1 MLWTRSD
8 TIGLAKPSCAQCH
21 GYGLRI
27 SEKLKRE
34 HPCNCVLRAIFRAC
48 YARFRECVAKEKR
61 MSQVSLEFYRGGKD
75 AYRTYGRKT
84 EDYIADF
91 CLVSRRALDELEYR
105 VFRYFFLLGANWR
118 LCCRKLQMDRGNFFH
133 AVYRIEQKLGRTF
146 RELEPYGLYPLD
158 EYFAG
163 RIRNDRSQ
171 PAAAAEN
178 VREMPR
184 RQDRRRAGI
193 RKSA

>member
-21 GYGLRI
+21 GLGLRI

-48 YARFRECVAKEKR
+48 YARFRECVAKEKH

-75 AYRTYGRKT
+75 SYRTYGRKI

-91 CLVSRRALDELEYR
+91 CLVSRRTLAPQEYDA
-105 VFRYFFLLGANWR
+105 FRYFFLLGADWK
-118 LCCRKLQMDRGNFFH
+118 LCCRKLNLDRGNFFH
-133 AVYRIEQKLGRTF
+133 MIYRIEQKLGRTF
-146 RELEPYGLYPLD
+146 RELDPYGLYPLD

-163 RIRNDRSQ
+163 KINARAPER
-171 PAAAAEN
+171 PASPK

-184 RQDRRRAGI
+184 RQDRRRPYI